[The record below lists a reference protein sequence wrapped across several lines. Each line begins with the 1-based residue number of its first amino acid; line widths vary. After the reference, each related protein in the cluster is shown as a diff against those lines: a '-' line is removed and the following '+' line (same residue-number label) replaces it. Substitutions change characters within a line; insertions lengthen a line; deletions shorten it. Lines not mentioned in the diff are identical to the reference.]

1 VLFEPALPETNQEC
15 LIMRHKGGHMGEV
28 IKLTDYLRRKI
39 QRTRVFDGS
48 IAEKLFRHY
57 NQMRI
62 WEVEATILNT
72 KRDCPER
79 R

>member
-1 VLFEPALPETNQEC
+1 
-15 LIMRHKGGHMGEV
+15 MGDV

-39 QRTRVFDGS
+39 HRTRIFDGEV
-48 IAEKLFRHY
+48 AEKLFRLY

-62 WEVEATILNT
+62 WEVEAVVSNT
-72 KRDCPER
+72 KRECPER

>member
-1 VLFEPALPETNQEC
+1 
-15 LIMRHKGGHMGEV
+15 MGDV

-39 QRTRVFDGS
+39 QRTRIFDGS
-48 IAEKLFRHY
+48 VAEKLFRHY

-79 R
+79 S